1 MAAGRL
7 TLLGLSLALWLVGC
21 AGTRPAPVASEVEPP
36 EVLLPTLA
44 RSFSELHSELHPEL
58 RDPPRHGV
66 TVARLRSSRD
76 THLYTEER
84 VKWGRDQQFTV
95 LQFTDTDRP
104 ARSDSPMSAWFLG
117 PDPGD
122 GAPEVVG
129 AVLYRDF
136 ADAPGAEDPYQLL
149 GSMAEAF
156 PAPWV
161 LCTPSSELWG
171 NLLLAYDP
179 ARGIKLAMFQGDG
192 PPRRWSVDHVEFVST
207 LLPLEDWWRE
217 KGYGE
222 CLREDSVH

>member
-1 MAAGRL
+1 MATGRFVF
-7 TLLGLSLALWLVGC
+7 LGGSLALFLAGC
-21 AGTRPAPVASEVEPP
+21 AGLGSVTVASEVRQP
-36 EVLLPTLA
+36 EVLLPTVA
-44 RSFSELHSELHPEL
+44 RSFTQLHSELHPEL
-58 RDPPRHGV
+58 RSPPPHGV
-66 TVARLRSSRD
+66 TVARLRSSHD

-84 VKWGRDQQFTV
+84 VQWGREGQFTV
-95 LQFTDTDRP
+95 LQFTDTNRP
-104 ARSDSPMSAWFLG
+104 SRSDSPMAAWFLG

-136 ADAPGAEDPYQLL
+136 DNAPGAEDPYQLL
-149 GSMAEAF
+149 GSMAESF

-161 LCTPSSELWG
+161 LCTPSSEMWG

-192 PPRRWSVDHVEFVST
+192 PARSWSLDHVEFIST
-207 LLPLEDWWRE
+207 LLPMEDWWRE

-222 CLREDSVH
+222 CLREDKVH